1 MSYFDAYL
9 AAVPDENRDA
19 YVANADKIGAVFRR
33 HGALR
38 YVESWGDDV
47 PDGDLT
53 SFAKAV
59 LAEPGET
66 VVLGWAEWPSKEH
79 REQVRAQLM
88 DDLHAMMAELP
99 LPFDGKRMIFGG
111 FESVIEV

>member
-9 AAVPDENRDA
+9 AAVPAENKDA
-19 YVANADKIGAVFRR
+19 YIANAGKIGAVFKR

-47 PDGDLT
+47 PGGELT

-59 LAEPGET
+59 LAESGET

-79 REQVRAQLM
+79 REQVRPQLM
-88 DDLHAMMAELP
+88 EDLHTMMAELP
-99 LPFDGKRMIFGG
+99 LPFDGRRMIFGG
-111 FESVIEV
+111 FDGVVAV